1 VCIYIYIVTICIY
14 ICNLWYSRSQ
24 SIYMIMA
31 CRPPTYEAVISRH
44 RPKQPKQPGWWH
56 VVIDI
61 DICIVSTFFKMIWM
75 YLNNFKIV
83 EYQIRF
89 DADSTYFCL
98 FWLFST
104 NLCRLTALVVCFS
117 DFYHVKH
124 FNSRYLMFVPPL
136 GFVWKYGPPFHLLI
150 DDHLP

>member
-1 VCIYIYIVTICIY
+1 MIRHYIYIHTQYIY

-61 DICIVSTFFKMIWM
+61 DICIVSIFLKMIWM

-83 EYQIRF
+83 EYHIRF
-89 DADSTYFCL
+89 DADYTYFLFVLIVFNQFVSLNSPCCL
-98 FWLFST
+98 FLRFLPCETFQFQISH
-104 NLCRLTALVVCFS
+104 VCAS
-117 DFYHVKH
+117 IRVCLKIR
-124 FNSRYLMFVPPL
+124 SPIPL
-136 GFVWKYGPPFHLLI
+136 A
-150 DDHLP
+150 D